1 MIQEALNVFN
11 IPYIIIGKKDAGNY
25 TVYTLR
31 ATAAGATLSRLRSRL
46 EDIKSYTG
54 LNISIQPDAAG
65 VLLRVEH
72 ENKNIYLFKDY
83 NGYLNDSGYKLPFM
97 IGLTQKGFI
106 VEDLTKCPHIL
117 IAGTTGSG
125 KSSYLHT
132 LIMSLFDRCN
142 YEPLNLFLVDCKRV
156 EFSIYKNHCNVFF
169 DTKGARDCIT
179 FLIEEIERRY
189 NAMQRAGVNTFD
201 DFKRLNPEYRY
212 YILIIDELAD
222 LISTKQA
229 QKTIIPD
236 LLRIAQI
243 GRAAGVH
250 MVLATQRPDTSIIN
264 GTLKGNIPTR
274 ISFNVATR
282 FDSQVIIDRGGAE
295 YLTGNGDGLYLKNEA
310 RDLLRFQST
319 YIDMDTLQNIFK

>member
-11 IPYIIIGKKDAGNY
+11 IPYIIEGTTNTGNY
-25 TVYTLR
+25 TIYHLK
-31 ATAAGATLSRLRSRL
+31 ATAAGATLARLRSRL
-46 EDIKSYTG
+46 EDIKTFTG
-54 LNISIQPDAAG
+54 LNISIEPDAGG
-65 VLLRVEH
+65 VSLRVEH
-72 ENKNIYLFKDY
+72 ENKQIYKYEDF
-83 NGYLNDSGYKLPFM
+83 NGYITQSNYKLPFM

-106 VEDLTKCPHIL
+106 VEDLTKCPHLL

-125 KSSYLHT
+125 KSSYIHT
-132 LIMSLFDRCN
+132 LINSL
-142 YEPLNLFLVDCKRV
+142 LNTDDKKTLFLVDCKRV
-156 EFSIYKNHCNVFF
+156 EFSVYDSFVNCFYDVN
-169 DTKGARDCIT
+169 GARECIT

-189 NAMQRAGVNTFD
+189 KEMQRAGVNTFD
-201 DFKRLNPEYRY
+201 DFKRLNPDYRY
-212 YILIIDELAD
+212 FILIIDELAD

-264 GTLKGNIPTR
+264 GTLKGNIPAR
-274 ISFNVATR
+274 IAFNVATR

-295 YLTGNGDGLYLKNEA
+295 YLTGNGDGLYLKNGA
-310 RDLLRFQST
+310 RDLVRFQST
-319 YIDMDTLQNIFK
+319 YLSMDTLQKWYK